1 MSAHDAIEGL
11 PPFQRE
17 FLPLQAI
24 FDGFVLIFCSK
35 LASKVFTE
43 AH

>member
-1 MSAHDAIEGL
+1 MSAYDAIANL
-11 PPFQRE
+11 PPLKIE

>member
-1 MSAHDAIEGL
+1 MSAHNAIKDL
-11 PPFQRE
+11 PPLKTE

-24 FDGFVLIFCSK
+24 LYDFVFIFCSK
-35 LASKVFTE
+35 LASKVFAK